1 MKKKIYLAAGCFWGA
16 EHYLKQIEGI
26 TFTQVGF
33 ANGNTENPTYEQVYT
48 DLTGYAEAVLVEYDS
63 YIIPLRA
70 IIRLYFKA
78 IDPTSLNRQGADFGT
93 RYRTGIYYDDKSD
106 LPIIQGVMALEAKKY
121 DSPLQ
126 VEVVPLKNF
135 YPADDYHQDYLDK
148 NPTGYC
154 HLPIELF
161 AYAKNYKPIS
171 VKIRES
177 LFANQDLGYR
187 DFHSKLMPTIEKE
200 RIIGVRTPQLRKLA
214 KEYAKDAEIDDFLSS
229 LPHQYYDENNLHGFV
244 IAEMKD
250 YDRSIAEID
259 RFLPYID
266 NWATC
271 DLIRPKSFN
280 KNHSRLIKDIH
291 RWMKSRN
298 TYTIRFGIEML
309 MTHFL
314 DDDFCHE
321 YLEWVASI
329 TNDEY
334 YVKMMVA
341 WYFATA
347 LAKQYEVTLPIIEQK
362 RLVSWTHNK
371 TIQKAIESYRITNE
385 QKEYLKGM
393 KIRDSK

>member
-48 DLTGYAEAVLVEYDS
+48 DHTGYAEAVLVEYDS
-63 YIIPLRA
+63 YIIPLRT

-78 IDPTSLNRQGADFGT
+78 IDPTSLNRQGEDSGT
-93 RYRTGIYYDDKSD
+93 RYRTGIYYTDKSD
-106 LPIIQGVMALEAKKY
+106 LPIIQEVMALEAKKY

-126 VEVVPLKNF
+126 VEVAPLKNF
-135 YPADDYHQDYLDK
+135 FSADEYHQDYLDK
-148 NPTGYC
+148 KPTGYC

-161 AYAKNYKPIS
+161 AYAKKYKT
-171 VKIRES
+171 VTVRIRES
-177 LFANQDLGYR
+177 LFAQQDIAYR
-187 DFHSKLMPTIEKE
+187 DFHSKLMPGIDIEK
-200 RIIGVRTPQLRKLA
+200 IIGIRTPQLRKLA
-214 KEYAKDAEIDDFLSS
+214 KEFAKDAEIDDFLSS
-229 LPHQYYDENNLHGFV
+229 LPHQYYDENNLHGF
-244 IAEMKD
+244 IISEIKD
-250 YDRSIAEID
+250 YDHTIDEID
-259 RFLPYID
+259 RLLPYID

-280 KNHSRLIKDIH
+280 KNHSKLIKDIR
-291 RWMKSRN
+291 RWMKSSR

-314 DDDFCHE
+314 DEDFRPE
-321 YLEWVASI
+321 YLEWVAAI
-329 TNDEY
+329 RNDEY

-347 LAKQYEVTLPIIEQK
+347 LAKQYESTLPIIEQK
-362 RLVSWTHNK
+362 RLATWTHNK
-371 TIQKAIESYRITNE
+371 TIQKAIESFRITDE
-385 QKEYLKGM
+385 QKEYLKGLRR
-393 KIRDSK
+393 KE